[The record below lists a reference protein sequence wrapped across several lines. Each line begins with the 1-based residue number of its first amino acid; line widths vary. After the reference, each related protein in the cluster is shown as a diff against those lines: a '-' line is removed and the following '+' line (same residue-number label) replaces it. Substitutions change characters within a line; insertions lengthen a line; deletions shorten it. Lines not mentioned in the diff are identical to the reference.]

1 MPYSGPLISSSD
13 DAESLEVELQKRADN
28 AGTVGTI
35 FLVGADF
42 WGRPENRAIM
52 STGLFLSILYFKFGA
67 TVVFKL

>member
-1 MPYSGPLISSSD
+1 MMQRVC
-13 DAESLEVELQKRADN
+13 EVELQRRADN
-28 AGTVGTI
+28 AGTI

-42 WGRPENRAIM
+42 WERPKNRAIM

>member
-1 MPYSGPLISSSD
+1 MMQRVC
-13 DAESLEVELQKRADN
+13 EVELQRRADN
-28 AGTVGTI
+28 AGTIFI

-42 WGRPENRAIM
+42 WGRPKSRAIM